1 MVMKNVKT
9 AHFEQSE
16 KQGSPER
23 SEGGSYFKQSEKQGF
38 PERSE
43 GGSYFWQDNSQIRGM
58 ASEEGSIVLPSA
70 EAWEKFSWVKK
81 HFRQKPKEGFFLW
94 VKEPISSPLL
104 TRICISSE
112 KVFQNPSNLIFL
124 AKNAQAEISSA
135 CWATKESLAGKHQAV
150 GKIVLEENSK
160 LLIREEQRWGKEDMV
175 SIRRNFLVGKGAEL
189 SYFFRCLETPRELH
203 AQNNLY
209 LQAEAA
215 VNLVSTVFAGRGEVK
230 MKVVILLN
238 GEGAKGIW
246 RSRMVSDQKAKISAR
261 SRMTANQAGTGHID
275 CSGLLLSDQSAIQ
288 VVPELLNKNKNA
300 SLTHEASVGR
310 ISEEVLNYLRTRG
323 LTKNE
328 ATDLIITSFLG
339 EEEPVIMKDR
349 KLKLGSLM

>member
-1 MVMKNVKT
+1 MKNVKT
-9 AHFEQSE
+9 AHFKQSE

-23 SEGGSYFKQSEKQGF
+23 SEGGSYFWQEKQGSL
-38 PERSE
+38 ERSE
-43 GGSYFWQDNSQIRGM
+43 GGSYFWQDNNQIRGM
-58 ASEEGSIVLPSA
+58 ASEEGSIMLPSA
-70 EAWEKFSWVKK
+70 EAWGKFPWVKK
-81 HFRQKPKEGFFLW
+81 YFRQKPKEGFFLW

-112 KVFQNPSNLIFL
+112 KIFQNPRNLIFL

-135 CWATKESLAGKHQAV
+135 CWSTKESLTGKHQAV

-160 LLIREEQRWGKEDMV
+160 LLIKEEQRWGEEDVV
-175 SIRRNFLVGKGAEL
+175 SVRRNFWIGKGAEL
-189 SYFFRCLETPRELH
+189 SYFFRCLETPGELRT
-203 AQNNLY
+203 QNNLY
-209 LQAEAA
+209 LQAGAA
-215 VNLVSTVFAGRGEVK
+215 VNLISTVFAGRGEVK

-261 SRMTANQAGTGHID
+261 SRMIANQAGTGHVD
-275 CSGLLLSDQSAIQ
+275 CSGLLLSDQSTIQ
-288 VVPELLNKNKNA
+288 LIPELLNKNKNA

-323 LTKNE
+323 LTKDE
-328 ATDLIITSFLG
+328 ATDLIITSFLE
-339 EEEPVIMKDR
+339 EEEPVIMENR
-349 KLKLGSLM
+349 KLKLESLM